1 MGVLRIPSL
10 ALLFSPSESVRLSPP
25 SLSLCLRPTSPN
37 ISASLSGGAGSKGL
51 SAQSVAK
58 EEPSPSLPSPT
69 PPPPSLADRK
79 PSKSSEGSVDF
90 NSWYLDVIASA
101 EIADYGPVRGTMDI
115 RAYGYAMWEGYL
127 NVKFKETGHSNMYF
141 PQFIP
146 CSFIEKEASHWAN
159 ITRWEMRTEPFVR
172 ALKFL
177 WQDMA
182 HAAPEEAEK
191 EVKSRAGTFAGA
203 IQTYTIEA
211 MMGDRKALQAGTSHN
226 LGQNFSRAFGTQFTD
241 EKAHRQRVWQTSW
254 AVST

>member
-146 CSFIEKEASHWAN
+146 CSFIEKEASHVEGC
-159 ITRWEMRTEPFVR
+159 IPEL
-172 ALKFL
+172 ALESNVML
-177 WQDMA
+177 S
-182 HAAPEEAEK
+182 
-191 EVKSRAGTFAGA
+191 VG
-203 IQTYTIEA
+203 
-211 MMGDRKALQAGTSHN
+211 
-226 LGQNFSRAFGTQFTD
+226 
-241 EKAHRQRVWQTSW
+241 
-254 AVST
+254 